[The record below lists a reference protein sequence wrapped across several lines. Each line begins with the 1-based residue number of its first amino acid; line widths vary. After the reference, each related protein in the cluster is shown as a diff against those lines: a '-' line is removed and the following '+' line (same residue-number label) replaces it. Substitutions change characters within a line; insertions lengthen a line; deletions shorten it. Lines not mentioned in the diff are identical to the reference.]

1 MNKIQQAKEDIIAAT
16 RDWLVVYDDENKHLK
31 WSDAEA
37 ACDKLANA
45 IRELNKAEEPDPWKL
60 LEAYYDENLLEHMT
74 STARQEI
81 VDAIRWG
88 RENGKL

>member
-1 MNKIQQAKEDIIAAT
+1 MNKIQQAKEDVI
-16 RDWLVVYDDENKHLK
+16 
-31 WSDAEA
+31 EA
-37 ACDKLANA
+37 AREAERAMREAPTHSIVYNRALAELA
-45 IRELNKAEEPDPWKL
+45 VAVRELHKAEEPDPWKL
-60 LEAYYDENLLEHMT
+60 LEAYWDENLLEHMT